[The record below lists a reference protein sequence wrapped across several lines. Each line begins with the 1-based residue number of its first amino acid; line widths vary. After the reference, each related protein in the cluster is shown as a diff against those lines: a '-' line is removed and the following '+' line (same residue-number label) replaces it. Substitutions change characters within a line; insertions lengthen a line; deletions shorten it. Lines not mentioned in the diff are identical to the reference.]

1 MRTRSFVAVIAMGLV
16 LAACGGGGQ
25 SAADAQKEISANWT
39 TFFNGANT
47 DIAGKTKLLQS
58 ASTLQAAIAAAAA
71 NPTEKAATANVK
83 SVELLKANSCTSIGL
98 TSPCAKV
105 TYDILV
111 NGSPLLP
118 GATGNAVRQNGKWV
132 VSKGTFCSLLSLAGP
147 KPQGC

>member
-1 MRTRSFVAVIAMGLV
+1 MRTRSFVAVIAMGLA

-25 SAADAQKEISANWT
+25 STADAQKEISANWT
-39 TFFNGANT
+39 SFFNGANSDT
-47 DIAGKTKLLQS
+47 TAKAKLLQD

-71 NPTEKAATANVK
+71 NPTEKAVSANVK
-83 SVELLKANSCTSIGL
+83 SVELLKGNSCTSIGL

-105 TYDILV
+105 TYDIV
-111 NGSPLLP
+111 SNGNTLLP
-118 GATGNAVRQNGKWV
+118 GATGNAVRQKGKWV